1 MEGSHFICLCCVF
14 MFCTIVPTLPIHEQF
29 MMLIFILALLIV
41 LIAIIISDR
50 CILIYNKTESDL
62 EIEEQQ
68 ALPDPIIIVNPNPND
83 ISIGHIC
90 IAALKNETKGKLQH
104 TSMN

>member
-1 MEGSHFICLCCVF
+1 MEGSHFLCLCCVF
-14 MFCTIVPTLPIHEQF
+14 MICTIVPTLPIHEQF
-29 MMLIFILALLIV
+29 MMMIFILALLIV

-62 EIEEQQ
+62 EIEAER
-68 ALPDPIIIVNPNPND
+68 ARPAPIIIINPDPND
-83 ISIGHIC
+83 ITIGHIC
-90 IAALKNETKGKLQH
+90 IAALENGRKGKLQH

>member
-62 EIEEQQ
+62 EIEEQPDTIII
-68 ALPDPIIIVNPNPND
+68 LNPDPHD
-83 ISIGHIC
+83 ITIAHIC
-90 IAALKNETKGKLQH
+90 IAALKKETKGKLQH
-104 TSMN
+104 TSTN